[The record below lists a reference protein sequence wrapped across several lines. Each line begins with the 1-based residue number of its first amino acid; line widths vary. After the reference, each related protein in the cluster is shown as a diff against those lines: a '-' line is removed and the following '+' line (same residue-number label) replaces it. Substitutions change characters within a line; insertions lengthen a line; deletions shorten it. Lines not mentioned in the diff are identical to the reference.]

1 MGGLTAV
8 TNGLFSRKPS
18 LVLDF
23 EIEELEIGDSSDR
36 RGIENRGGR
45 LGTPFGGGDVGG
57 AGDFGEGRGNS

>member
-8 TNGLFSRKPS
+8 TSGLFSRKPS

-23 EIEELEIGDSSDR
+23 EIEEWEIGDRSDR
-36 RGIENRGGR
+36 GRVENR